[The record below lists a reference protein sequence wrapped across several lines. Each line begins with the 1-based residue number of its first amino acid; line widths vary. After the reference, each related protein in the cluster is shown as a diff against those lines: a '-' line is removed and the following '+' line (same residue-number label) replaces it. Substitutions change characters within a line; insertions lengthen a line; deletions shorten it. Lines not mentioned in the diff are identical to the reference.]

1 MLRETMGLAPSSA
14 ATDCVH
20 RSASVGGL
28 YAAFAAATQAA
39 TAGSIGSSSSS
50 SFLADSSFLSFPSTF
65 LSAAAAAATCLR
77 ASGNGSGASPGFSS
91 TVPTHAYRPNTT
103 QLSNQ
108 SSRFSLSLL
117 LTLRVKYLVVLLRTM
132 VPSSLS
138 LPRAPYSM
146 YSTGFWVSSLAREPI
161 LPSLRCASCPGK
173 MVMYRLF
180 LTLDRLCTSLQSL
193 RRRSLDGTSS
203 RRDDGRTRESCRP
216 STAVSKISRLRLA
229 WRCSSTAIASDSLSL
244 DDPLPFLGGIAR
256 GASGTQLCGR
266 EPEFSRHLDGYDRA
280 QT

>member
-50 SFLADSSFLSFPSTF
+50 FLADSSFLSFPLSF
-65 LSAAAAAATCLR
+65 LSAAAAATCLR
-77 ASGNGSGASPGFSS
+77 ASGNGSGVSPGFSS
-91 TVPTHAYRPNTT
+91 TVPTQAYRPNTT

-229 WRCSSTAIASDSLSL
+229 CRCSPTAIASDSLSL
-244 DDPLPFLGGIAR
+244 DDPLPFLGGIAL
-256 GASGTQLCGR
+256 GVSGTQLCGR
-266 EPEFSRHLDGYDRA
+266 
-280 QT
+280 

>member
-1 MLRETMGLAPSSA
+1 MTPSSSSDSLFASRWSLLAPLGSSAGASSSSSSSSSAMLRETMGLAPSSA

-65 LSAAAAAATCLR
+65 LSAAAAAATGLR

-117 LTLRVKYLVVLLRTM
+117 LTLRVKYRVVLLRTM

-161 LPSLRCASCPGK
+161 LPSLRCASC
-173 MVMYRLF
+173 
-180 LTLDRLCTSLQSL
+180 
-193 RRRSLDGTSS
+193 
-203 RRDDGRTRESCRP
+203 
-216 STAVSKISRLRLA
+216 
-229 WRCSSTAIASDSLSL
+229 
-244 DDPLPFLGGIAR
+244 R
-256 GASGTQLCGR
+256 GVSGTQLCGR
-266 EPEFSRHLDGYDRA
+266 EPEFSRPR
-280 QT
+280 